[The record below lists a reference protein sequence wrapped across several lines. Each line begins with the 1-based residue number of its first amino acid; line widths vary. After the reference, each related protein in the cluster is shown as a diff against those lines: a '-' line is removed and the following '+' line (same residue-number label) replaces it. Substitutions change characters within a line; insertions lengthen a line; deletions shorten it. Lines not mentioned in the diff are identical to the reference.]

1 MKKGL
6 YLLLLPFALSAA
18 DNVTVTPPAADTN
31 ITVDKAQLEKHVKE
45 QLEREENF
53 ARTQTFLKGD
63 DYNLSEHQV
72 DPKDLEHI
80 QVDPPEYDFDMNDVY
95 D

>member
-1 MKKGL
+1 MKKWFF
-6 YLLLLPFALSAA
+6 LLTVSGILQAGETTSAH
-18 DNVTVTPPAADTN
+18 TPAVSSAPSVN
-31 ITVDKAQLEKHVKE
+31 KAQLEKHVKE
-45 QLEREENF
+45 QIKREENF

-63 DYNLSEHQV
+63 DYNLTEH
-72 DPKDLEHI
+72 